1 MKKLPLGQQH
11 CVQTKT
17 LWKIVRV
24 SHHHTRLSCMI
35 LVPSMLNGNSKGDDM
50 HHTSVTNITIYLR
63 SGPDR
68 QGWSDS
74 DRDSCEFSQKP
85 IVAVVF
91 LVTTHQTLKTSNFSG
106 TKFQMS
112 AT

>member
-1 MKKLPLGQQH
+1 
-11 CVQTKT
+11 
-17 LWKIVRV
+17 
-24 SHHHTRLSCMI
+24 
-35 LVPSMLNGNSKGDDM
+35 M

-74 DRDSCEFSQKP
+74 DRDSCESSQKP

-106 TKFQMS
+106 TPLILNYYFSATKFQMS